1 MKTSKKYIITN
12 GDYFY
17 MRTMGTSCGYT
28 VCNDIHEA
36 TKLHLKEAL
45 SFKSECDKKGT
56 FLDYGRLCLSFLE
69 CQ

>member
-1 MKTSKKYIITN
+1 
-12 GDYFY
+12 